1 MIPKIFHQV
10 WINRHAPQLPAEFA
24 AYRDTWLRHHPDW
37 EYRLWNLENLDFRC
51 VRADLLPQCIS
62 YSELADLLRF
72 ELLYRHGGVYIDTDF
87 ECFKPIDGL
96 IAGLQTFACSEN
108 GMVIS
113 PGLMG
118 SEPGSDILR
127 RLVYGLPETIGDL
140 PPNDETGPGY
150 VTRTIL
156 HGGFGSDFAL
166 LPSKLFYPYAMGE
179 ARVTAANCGEAY
191 AAHHWAHSWADPKQ
205 RSLIRRVRNK
215 LFGRPRPQPFDWVRE
230 TAAVRAAASAAA

>member
-156 HGGFGSDFAL
+156 HEIG
-166 LPSKLFYPYAMGE
+166 
-179 ARVTAANCGEAY
+179 R
-191 AAHHWAHSWADPKQ
+191 AH
-205 RSLIRRVRNK
+205 V
-215 LFGRPRPQPFDWVRE
+215 
-230 TAAVRAAASAAA
+230 